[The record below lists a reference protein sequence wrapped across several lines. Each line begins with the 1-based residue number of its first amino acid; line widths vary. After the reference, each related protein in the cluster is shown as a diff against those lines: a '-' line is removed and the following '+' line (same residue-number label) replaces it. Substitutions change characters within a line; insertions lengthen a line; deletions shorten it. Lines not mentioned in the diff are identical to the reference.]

1 MRKGTHFFAY
11 NPLSIARGDDAVP
24 FISVQEVLSVKRH
37 VREISGGQ
45 ALFVAIDRCCY
56 IRGMV
61 VENGRND
68 VPTLRKVLI
77 ARFVDMQI

>member
-1 MRKGTHFFAY
+1 MCEQSI
-11 NPLSIARGDDAVP
+11 SIARGDDAVP

-37 VREISGGQ
+37 VREIGSGQ
-45 ALFVAIDRCCY
+45 ALFVAIDRCSY

-61 VENGRND
+61 VENDRND

>member
-1 MRKGTHFFAY
+1 MKRDIDCA
-11 NPLSIARGDDAVP
+11 
-24 FISVQEVLSVKRH
+24 LSVVVIHCNRFEFLK
-37 VREISGGQ
+37 ESQ

-61 VENGRND
+61 VENDRND